1 MACPVG
7 AGAGATSSAGRLEL
21 LVSDDDDIPHHC
33 FDPVFNSQEIHLGG
47 SRVRKYVNSSRLSCV
62 FLIFWW

>member
-21 LVSDDDDIPHHC
+21 LVSDDDIPHHC
-33 FDPVFNSQEIHLGG
+33 FDPV
-47 SRVRKYVNSSRLSCV
+47 
-62 FLIFWW
+62 LILKESYHESFRRE

>member
-33 FDPVFNSQEIHLGG
+33 FDPVNSQEIHLGG
-47 SRVRKYVNSSRLSCV
+47 SRDLRKYVVVRGRP
-62 FLIFWW
+62 LIFE